1 MPWRHPPAAILLI
14 ALGIFTIWITWRA
27 KSLELSSLEINS
39 KPLMIGKQAPDFH
52 LAAMDG
58 RTVSL
63 SDFRGRKKVV
73 IDFWA
78 SWCGPCRLEMPEM
91 RRFYQSAH
99 KGDANFEFL
108 AISIDDDLVAA
119 ETAVKHDKL
128 QFPVLLDSLGK
139 TAQAYQVDA
148 IPTLLVIDEK
158 GKVIWGETGY
168 QSATE
173 ILLATELEIK
183 NYTPQFGGQSDA
195 GSH

>member
-1 MPWRHPPAAILLI
+1 MPWRHPPAAIALI

-27 KSLELSSLEINS
+27 KSLELGSLEINS

-119 ETAVKHDKL
+119 ETAAKHDKL

-139 TAQAYQVDA
+139 TAQ
-148 IPTLLVIDEK
+148 

-183 NYTPQFGGQSDA
+183 HYTPQFEGQSDA
-195 GSH
+195 ASH